1 MSFVTLL
8 RKAQKNEQDAMEQL
22 LMMYQPLLMK
32 ESIVNGVLNEDL
44 YQELCIVFVHC
55 VRQFQI

>member
-44 YQELCIVFVHC
+44 YQELCIVLVRC

>member
-1 MSFVTLL
+1 MLL

-22 LMMYQPLLMK
+22 LIMYQPLLMK

-55 VRQFQI
+55 VRRFQI

>member
-32 ESIVNGVLNEDL
+32 EAIVNGVLNEDL
-44 YQELCIVFVHC
+44 YQELCIVFVRC

>member
-8 RKAQKNEQDAMEQL
+8 RKAQKGEQDAMEEL

-32 ESIVNGVLNEDL
+32 EAIVNGVLNEDL
-44 YQELCIVFVHC
+44 YQELCIVFVRC

>member
-1 MSFVTLL
+1 MSFEILL

-44 YQELCIVFVHC
+44 YQELCIVFVRC

>member
-32 ESIVNGVLNEDL
+32 EAIVNGVLNEDL
-44 YQELCIVFVHC
+44 YQELCIVFVRY

>member
-1 MSFVTLL
+1 MSFEILL

-32 ESIVNGVLNEDL
+32 EAIVNGVLNEDL
-44 YQELCIVFVHC
+44 YQELCIVFIRC
-55 VRQFQI
+55 VRRFQI

>member
-1 MSFVTLL
+1 MSFEILL

-32 ESIVNGVLNEDL
+32 EAIVNGVLNEDL
-44 YQELCIVFVHC
+44 YQELCIVFVYC
-55 VRQFQI
+55 VRRFQI

>member
-55 VRQFQI
+55 VRRFQI

>member
-1 MSFVTLL
+1 MSFEILL

-44 YQELCIVFVHC
+44 YQELCIVFIRC

>member
-1 MSFVTLL
+1 MSFEELL

-32 ESIVNGVLNEDL
+32 EAIVNGVLNEDL
-44 YQELCIVFVHC
+44 YQELCIVFVRC

>member
-1 MSFVTLL
+1 MSFEILL

-32 ESIVNGVLNEDL
+32 EAIVNGVLNEDL
-44 YQELCIVFVHC
+44 YQELCIVFVRC

>member
-1 MSFVTLL
+1 MSFEILL
-8 RKAQKNEQDAMEQL
+8 RKAQKNELDAMEQL

-44 YQELCIVFVHC
+44 YQELCIVLVRC